1 MKRSSQNAEKVM
13 PDSGASAAPIKTT
26 VNFSPDSLEDLKK
39 IANERGTSVAEVIR
53 KAVWIES
60 YLHEEIK
67 KGSKILVKSSNN
79 SIKELVIR

>member
-1 MKRSSQNAEKVM
+1 MKRSSQNAEKVV
-13 PDSGASAAPIKTT
+13 PGSGAPASPIKTT
-26 VNFSPDSLEDLKK
+26 INLSADSLDDLKK
-39 IANERGTSVAEVIR
+39 IAADRGTTVADVIR

-67 KGSKILVKSSNN
+67 KGSKILVKGRDQ